1 MANYSRQI
9 NLEDFMRRVWLTVM
23 MVVGMLLVSPVML
36 SGEIRTIFV
45 TAPASF
51 PDRSKLEAGI
61 TALRN
66 VGYRVVVGDSCQ
78 VSLSPREKAN
88 ELNKA
93 FANPDYDAIITAR
106 GGYGSYNLLDW
117 LDWEVIASNPKP
129 LVGYSDITALLLSV
143 YFKTGQTTYHGPMV
157 AVELGTDSQS
167 VQNIAAIFNGEKTIR
182 FNYQSIPVIAGKMTG
197 RLIPANL
204 SLFQALQGTE
214 YLGSLKDAI
223 LVLEDVSETKES
235 LERMIWNIA
244 HLDEFSSLRGVVFAG
259 FTEIK
264 NGDLDDIKR
273 MIHDYFLG
281 KEIPVW
287 IGLPSYHGDF
297 PKVVLPVGQWVE
309 IDMEKGTIEI
319 LPVPEAKI
327 K

>member
-1 MANYSRQI
+1 MANYSRHI
-9 NLEDFMRRVWLTVM
+9 KLEDFMRRVWLILM
-23 MVVGMLLVSPVML
+23 LFVGMFLTSSVLISR
-36 SGEIRTIFV
+36 EIRTIFV

-51 PDRSKLEAGI
+51 PERSKLEAGVS
-61 TALRN
+61 ALRN
-66 VGYRVVVGDSCQ
+66 VGYRVIVGRSCE

-88 ELNKA
+88 ELNDA
-93 FANPDYDAIITAR
+93 FANAEYDAIITAR

-143 YFKTGQTTYHGPMV
+143 YFKTGQTTFHGPMV
-157 AVELGTDSQS
+157 AVELGSDIQS
-167 VQNIAAIFNGEKTIR
+167 VHNIAAVFNGERTIR
-182 FNYQSIPVIAGKMTG
+182 FNYQSTPVIEGKMIG

-244 HLDEFSSLRGVVFAG
+244 HLDDFSSLRGVVFAG
-259 FTEIK
+259 FTEIR

-273 MIHDYFLG
+273 MIHDYFLD
-281 KEIPVW
+281 KKIPVW
-287 IGLPSYHGDF
+287 IGFPSYHGDF